1 MNKDNIDLQKISL
14 EQKNL
19 IKEFEKTKKNLE
31 ETNKFLLNILESSSS
46 ISIISTDLKQNILY
60 WNSGA
65 ENIFGFKPEEVVGV
79 RKIDI
84 IYADDSTIRQV
95 QKVRKQIIKTE
106 KGMNCELKQVTKNG
120 RILWSRMTLTPRFGE
135 DGKIIGILGIG
146 EDITEHKRADAELRD
161 TMEKLRKTL
170 TGIIHATEM
179 IIETRDPYTAGH
191 QRRVATLAKAIA
203 KKLGLPETQV
213 EGVYM
218 VGVIHDLGKISV
230 PAEILSL
237 PRRLTEAEFS
247 LIKNHP
253 KAGYEILKNIE
264 FPWPIAEIV
273 LQHHERINGSGY
285 PAGLEGKDII
295 LEAKILA
302 VADVVESMASHRPYR
317 ASFPL
322 KRALGEIKQNREILY
337 DPDIVDCCLELFN
350 KYNFQFEE
358 REEPSP
364 LLG

>member
-1 MNKDNIDLQKISL
+1 MNKDNTDLKKTSP
-14 EQKNL
+14 EQEDL
-19 IKEFEKTKKNLE
+19 VKEFEKTKKTLE

-46 ISIISTDLKQNILY
+46 VSIISTDLKQNILY

-65 ENIFGFKPEEVVGV
+65 ENIFGYKSEEVVGI

-95 QKVRKQIIKTE
+95 QKVRKQIMKTK

-135 DGKIIGILGIG
+135 DGRIIGILGIG

-203 KKLGLPETQV
+203 TKLGLPEIQV

-230 PAEILSL
+230 PAEILSM
-237 PRRLTEAEFS
+237 PRRLTEAEFN

-253 KAGYEILKNIE
+253 KAGYDILKNIE
-264 FPWPIAEIV
+264 FPWPVANIV

-295 LEAKILA
+295 LEAKVLA
-302 VADVVESMASHRPYR
+302 VADVVESMVSHRPYR

-322 KRALGEIKQNREILY
+322 KRALGEIIQNREILY

-350 KYNFQFEE
+350 KNNFQFEE

>member
-1 MNKDNIDLQKISL
+1 MNKDNNDLDKVSP
-14 EQKNL
+14 EQENL
-19 IKEFEKTKKNLE
+19 VKEFEKTKKTLE

-46 ISIISTDLKQNILY
+46 VSIISTDLKQNILY

-65 ENIFGFKPEEVVGV
+65 ENIFEFKSEEVVGIC
-79 RKIDI
+79 KIDI
-84 IYADDSTIRQV
+84 IYADSSTIRQAH
-95 QKVRKQIIKTE
+95 KIRKQILKTG
-106 KGMNCELKQVTKNG
+106 KGMICELKQVTKSG
-120 RILWSRMTLTPRFGE
+120 RILWSRMTLTPRFDE
-135 DGKIIGILGIG
+135 DGKIIGILGVG

-161 TMEKLRKTL
+161 TMVKLRKTL

-203 KKLGLPETQV
+203 KKLGLPELQI
-213 EGVYM
+213 EGIYM

-230 PAEILSL
+230 PAEILSM
-237 PRRLTEAEFS
+237 PRRLSEAEFS

-264 FPWPIAEIV
+264 FPWPVADIV

-285 PAGLEGKDII
+285 PVGLDGKDII
-295 LEAKILA
+295 MEAKVLA
-302 VADVVESMASHRPYR
+302 VADVVEAMASHRPYR

-322 KRALGEIKQNREILY
+322 KRALGEITQNREILY
-337 DPDIVDCCLELFN
+337 DPNIVDACLELFH
-350 KYNFQFEE
+350 KDKFQFEE
-358 REEPSP
+358 RDEVSP
-364 LLG
+364 LLR